1 MQYLI
6 AAILVVVLASA
17 SAPPSPPAHAE
28 QQQYKTVNADVTAY
42 SSVPEQTD
50 STPFITAS
58 GSHVHPGTL
67 ACPPELAFGTKV
79 EIAGET
85 YICEDRMN
93 TKFSERYDI
102 WMASNDD
109 AVAWGL
115 KKESVKI
122 LLSTM

>member
-6 AAILVVVLASA
+6 AAILVVVLASV

-28 QQQYKTVNADVTAY
+28 QQQYKIVTADVTAY
-42 SSVPEQTD
+42 SSVPAQTD
-50 STPFITAS
+50 DTPFITAS

-67 ACPPELAFGTKV
+67 ACPPELVFGTKV

-109 AVAWGL
+109 AIEWGI
-115 KKESVKI
+115 KNMDVKI